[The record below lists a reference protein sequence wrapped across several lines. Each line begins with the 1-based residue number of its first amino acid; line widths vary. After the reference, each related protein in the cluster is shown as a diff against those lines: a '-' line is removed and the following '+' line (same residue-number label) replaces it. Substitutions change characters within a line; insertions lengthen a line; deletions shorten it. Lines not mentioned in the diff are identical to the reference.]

1 MKTTLLAFTALFA
14 SLLVTPPLCLAQNAP
29 ETARPMRHFDYVG
42 ACISTAPRL
51 KAIPGRVYLDHAGK
65 PTDPLAL
72 MQRDGFNAWR
82 LFSSYHETPESDAP
96 LSADNIA
103 KDGRDLN
110 GREENF
116 ALNFDTPSSRIA
128 LAKRVN
134 IGGDKILLTLQFGQD
149 GPVDNWHE
157 YIPTGWL
164 GLNYV
169 QTLDKID
176 VETRKMLRPYLQA
189 GIAPDVI
196 IVENE
201 ADSGILFQYLGE
213 DGKMHIRDTAKNP
226 NDDTA
231 GGSYGNY
238 PKYAGYFKREILSAR
253 DEIKKAGFDPAK
265 TRFAFHSTT
274 NPYRNRSMWERT
286 FENKPDADR
295 INYDKDGHATGL
307 NTAVPAA
314 VRDVKLSDLVD
325 IMGFSY
331 YPPELKDDS
340 PAAIDNALKQF
351 KSDLAYFDERIAKY
365 GRYQSGPFK
374 NQFKKQALVVE
385 FGHNDGAIV
394 PPFFAAM
401 APYPWMM
408 GALWWEP
415 TYGNNNWYGSQG
427 SLYRRTV
434 WDDKT
439 KSWATLKPVPW
450 LQTWGQWSSLEPT
463 TRPRRD

>member
-1 MKTTLLAFTALFA
+1 MALLLSVSA
-14 SLLVTPPLCLAQNAP
+14 CQAQNMLPPDAAAV
-29 ETARPMRHFDYVG
+29 TRKFDYVG

-51 KAIPGRVYLDHAGK
+51 EAIPGRVYVDLQGQ
-65 PTDPLAL
+65 PSDPIAL
-72 MQRDGFNAWR
+72 MQKSGFNAWR
-82 LFSSYHETPESDAP
+82 LFASYREAPESDAP

-110 GREENF
+110 RREENF

-128 LAKRVN
+128 LAKRVHV
-134 IGGDKILLTLQFGQD
+134 GGDKILLTLQFGQD
-149 GPVDNWHE
+149 GPVDSWHE
-157 YIPTGWL
+157 YIPQSWM
-164 GLNYV
+164 GLNYT

-201 ADSGILFQYLGE
+201 ADSGLLFQYLGD
-213 DGKMHIRDTAKNP
+213 DGKMKIRDTKTDP
-226 NDDTA
+226 NDHTA
-231 GGSYGNY
+231 GGIYDNY

-286 FENKPDADR
+286 FENKTDADR
-295 INYDKDGHATGL
+295 INYDKDGQPLGL

-314 VRDVKLSDLVD
+314 IRDVKLSDLID
-325 IMGFSY
+325 IIGFSV

-340 PAAIDNALKQF
+340 PASIDDSLKQF
-351 KSDLAYFDERIAKY
+351 REDLAYFNERIPKY
-365 GRYQSGPFK
+365 GRYENGPFQG
-374 NQFKKQALVVE
+374 QFKKQALVVE
-385 FGHNDGAIV
+385 FGHKDGAIV
-394 PPFFAAM
+394 PPFFATM
-401 APYPWMM
+401 APYDWMM

-415 TYGNNNWYGSQG
+415 TYGSNNWFGSQG

-434 WDDKT
+434 WDEKL
-439 KSWATLKPVPW
+439 KIWAALKPVPW
-450 LQTWGQWSSLEPT
+450 LQTWGSYA
-463 TRPRRD
+463 R

>member
-1 MKTTLLAFTALFA
+1 MPRKYPFVFLTATA
-14 SLLVTPPLCLAQNAP
+14 ALLVSVGACAAQNAGAP
-29 ETARPMRHFDYVG
+29 DAGAPTRKFDYAG

-51 KAIPGRVYLDHAGK
+51 EAISGRVYLDFRGE
-65 PTDPLAL
+65 PTDPIAL

-82 LFSSYHETPESDAP
+82 LFAAYRDTPESDEP
-96 LSADNIA
+96 FSNDNVA
-103 KDGRDLN
+103 KNGRDLN

-116 ALNFDTPSSRIA
+116 ALNFDAPSSRLA

-134 IGGDKILLTLQFGQD
+134 VGGDKIVLTLQFGQN

-157 YIPTGWL
+157 YIPWSWL

-176 VETRKMLRPYLQA
+176 ADTRVMLRPYLRA

-196 IVENE
+196 VVENE
-201 ADSGILFQYLGE
+201 ADSGMLLQYLGD
-213 DGKMHIRDTAKNP
+213 DGKMHIRDTSTDP

-253 DEIKKAGFDPAK
+253 DEIKKGGFDPAK
-265 TRFAFHSTT
+265 TRFAFHTTT
-274 NPYRNRSMWERT
+274 NPFRNRSMWERT
-286 FENKPDADR
+286 FENRPDADR
-295 INYDKDGHATGL
+295 INYDKDGKLLGL

-325 IMGFSY
+325 IIGFSV

-340 PAAIDNALKQF
+340 PASIDASLQQF
-351 KSDLAYFDERIAKY
+351 REDLAYFNERLPKY
-365 GRYQSGPFK
+365 GTYQSGPF
-374 NQFKKQALVVE
+374 QGQPKKQALVIE
-385 FGHNDGAIV
+385 FGAKNGAIV

-401 APYPWMM
+401 APYSWMM

-415 TYGNNNWYGSQG
+415 TYGSNNWFGSQG

-434 WDDKT
+434 WDEKLEI
-439 KSWATLKPVPW
+439 WATFKPVPW
-450 LQTWGQWSSLEPT
+450 LKTWGSYAK
-463 TRPRRD
+463 